1 MKKIGRILVVDDE
14 ESMRRFFFLTLE
26 REGFQVDLAEGVAAA
41 KEKLSHESF
50 DLVLS
55 DIRLGDGQGL
65 EVLAT
70 AKAKDPDLPV
80 IVMTAYA
87 SAETAVEAM
96 KLGASDYLAKP
107 FNVDEVR
114 IVVKNTIRTRNLVQE
129 NRSLRAQLKGKTEQ
143 RFIFVSRRMEQLF
156 STLDRIAR
164 MDVTVLITGESG
176 TGKELVMRMI
186 HEKSPRA
193 QEPFVSV
200 NCGALPESLF
210 ESELFGFEKGAFTGA
225 DQRRKGLF
233 ETAGK
238 GTLFLDEIG
247 EMPLTVQVKLLRVLQ
262 EKMVRRVGGNEE
274 LPVDVRVVAAT
285 NRNLSEEVKAGRFR
299 EDLFYRIN
307 VVPIEIP
314 PLRQRP
320 EDIAPLIR
328 FFLEKYCD
336 RFGEPLKSFDRQA
349 MAQLE
354 GYGWP
359 GNVREL
365 ENTMERIVAL
375 NQETSLGLAHLP
387 PNMVACETAG
397 RHSASIHIPS
407 AGFQL
412 ESYLEELRL
421 AYMQEAMRKTG
432 GVQTNA
438 AELLGMTFRSFRYY
452 YGKLSS
458 DGSDVTRP
466 VEIGEEGA

>member
-26 REGFQVDLAEGVAAA
+26 REGFQVDLAEGVTAA
-41 KEKLSHESF
+41 KEKLRTETF

-143 RFIFVSRRMEQLF
+143 RFIFVSRRMDQLF

-354 GYGWP
+354 GYTWP

-365 ENTMERIVAL
+365 ENTIERIVAL
-375 NQETSLGLAHLP
+375 NQETNLGLPHLP
-387 PNMVACETAG
+387 PNIAACESAG
-397 RHSASIHIPS
+397 RPSSSIHIPS

-412 ESYLEELRL
+412 ESYLEELRM
-421 AYMQEAMRKTG
+421 AYMQEAMRKTA

-452 YGKLSS
+452 YGKLSQ
-458 DGSDVTRP
+458 DGCEVTRP
-466 VEIGEEGA
+466 VEIGEG

>member
-1 MKKIGRILVVDDE
+1 
-14 ESMRRFFFLTLE
+14 MRRFFFLTLE
-26 REGFQVDLAEGVAAA
+26 REGFQVDLAEGVTAA
-41 KEKLSHESF
+41 KEKLRTETF

-143 RFIFVSRRMEQLF
+143 RFIFVSRRMDQLF

-354 GYGWP
+354 GYTWP

-365 ENTMERIVAL
+365 ENTIERIVAL
-375 NQETSLGLAHLP
+375 NQETNLGLPHLP
-387 PNMVACETAG
+387 PNIAACESAG
-397 RHSASIHIPS
+397 RPSSSIHIPS

-412 ESYLEELRL
+412 ESYLEELRM
-421 AYMQEAMRKTG
+421 AYMQEAMRKTA

-452 YGKLSS
+452 YGKLSQ
-458 DGSDVTRP
+458 DGCEVTRP
-466 VEIGEEGA
+466 VEIGEG